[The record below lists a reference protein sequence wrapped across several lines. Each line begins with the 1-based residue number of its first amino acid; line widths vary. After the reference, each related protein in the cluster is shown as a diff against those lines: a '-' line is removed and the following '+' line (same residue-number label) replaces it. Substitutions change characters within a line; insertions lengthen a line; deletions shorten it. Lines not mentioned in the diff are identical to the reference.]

1 VIVVDASTVVAA
13 LLDAGE
19 GGDAAREVMLGDEA
33 HAPHLLD
40 VEVLSAVRRHTS
52 SGRLDDAAARA
63 AVGALRELPA
73 IRHGHDLLL
82 DRALQLRDSVTAYD
96 GVYVALAELLEATLV
111 TGDRR
116 LSRAPGLQCPVSV
129 IG

>member
-1 VIVVDASTVVAA
+1 V
-13 LLDAGE
+13 L
-19 GGDAAREVMLGDEA
+19 LGDDA

-40 VEVLSAVRRHTS
+40 VEVLSAVRRHAL
-52 SGRLDDAAARA
+52 SGRLGDTAARD
-63 AVGALRELPA
+63 AVTAVRDLPV

-82 DRALQLRDSVTAYD
+82 DRALQLRDSITAYD
-96 GVYVALAELLEATLV
+96 GVYVALAEILGATLV

-116 LSRAPGLQCPVSV
+116 LSRAPGLRCPVSV

>member
-1 VIVVDASTVVAA
+1 MIVVDASTVVAA
-13 LLDAGE
+13 LLDSGSGGE
-19 GGDAAREVMLGDEA
+19 SAREVMLGDEA

-40 VEVLSAVRRHTS
+40 VEVLSAVRRHVLR
-52 SGRLDDAAARA
+52 GRLSAAAAHGAVA
-63 AVGALRELPA
+63 ALQELLIA
-73 IRHGHDLLL
+73 RHGHDLLL

-96 GVYVALAELLEATLV
+96 GVYVALAELLAAPLV

-116 LSRAPGLQCPVSV
+116 LSRAPGVRCPVSV

>member
-13 LLDAGE
+13 LLDEGR
-19 GGDAAREVMLGDEA
+19 GGDSAREVMLANAA

-40 VEVLSAVRRHTS
+40 VEVLSAVRRLVM
-52 SGRLDDAAARA
+52 SGRLGAEAGHA
-63 AVGALRELPA
+63 AVAALQELPVA
-73 IRHGHDLLL
+73 RHGHDLLL
-82 DRALQLRDSVTAYD
+82 DRAFQLRDAVTAYD
-96 GVYVALAELLEATLV
+96 GVYVALAEILGTPLV

-116 LSRAPGLQCPVSV
+116 LSRAPGLRCAVSV